1 MGETWGE
8 EAPAAVAAALPHYA
22 QVKNMLLGPESFK
35 LYYLSK
41 GPIVKGFGRPN
52 LAMKDSAISFWPFS
66 SA

>member
-22 QVKNMLLGPESFK
+22 QVKNILLGPESYE

-41 GPIVKGFGRPN
+41 RGQ
-52 LAMKDSAISFWPFS
+52 LWKDLVEGLLS
-66 SA
+66 